1 MSLSR
6 REFLRLAGLVAGSAA
21 AASCAPV
28 YRELAGHTEVP
39 GDWPERAEPD
49 FRALRRLTFGPT
61 VSERRKVLDHGLAA
75 WVEEQLA
82 LPEDAGDGLKWLL
95 RGMDTLGMEANHLAE
110 LDREQVLADLRAAT
124 TLRRLLSAAQLRE
137 RMVEFW
143 TDHFNIYVDK
153 TDCWYLKPVDDRA
166 VIRTHALGKF
176 HDLLWAS
183 AHSPAMLIYLDN
195 QANHWQAPNENYAR
209 ELMELHTLSVDG
221 GYSQQDVM
229 ELARC
234 LTGWTVKEHFW
245 KGDFTFDPDRHD
257 PGEKTVLRRRIKPAG
272 VEEAEAVLG
281 RLAKEKTTTQHLAHK
296 LVQKFICDDP
306 AVDAPELVGST
317 ARSLERS
324 GGSIGAALRKLLL
337 DGLASDG
344 AILQP
349 KFKRPT
355 DYALSALRMLGAE
368 TDGGQALQ
376 DHMQAMGLGLFAWP
390 TPDGP
395 PETSEHWRGNLLP
408 RWQFA
413 FELARGEIPGTTVAV
428 SYLEQA
434 SGSWDSSEMVQSIS
448 YLLLGGPLPDSARSE
463 IARTLS
469 MIPVGQEI
477 LRMEVLLAGLLASP
491 AFQWR

>member
-6 REFLRLAGLVAGSAA
+6 REFLRLTGLVAGSAA
-21 AASCAPV
+21 AASCGPI
-28 YRELAGHTEVP
+28 YRGLAGGPEVP

-61 VSERRKVLDHGLAA
+61 VSERRFVLEHGLAA
-75 WVEEQLA
+75 WIEEQLS
-82 LPEDAGDGLKWLL
+82 LPQDAGDRLKWLL
-95 RGMDTLGMEANHLAE
+95 RGMDSRTMDANQLAE
-110 LDREQVLADLRAAT
+110 LDQERVLSDLRAAT
-124 TLRRLLSAAQLRE
+124 TLRRIFSAAQLRE

-143 TDHFNIYVDK
+143 SDHFNIYVEK

-166 VIRTHALGKF
+166 VIRTHALGSF

-183 AHSPAMLIYLDN
+183 AHSPAMLVYLDN

-221 GYSQQDVM
+221 GYSQRDVM

-257 PGEKTVLRRRIKPAG
+257 PGEKTVLRRKIKPAG
-272 VEEAEAVLG
+272 VEEAEIVLG
-281 RLAKEKTTTQHLAHK
+281 RLAKHTATAEHLAFK

-306 AVDAPELVGST
+306 VADAPELVGSV
-317 ARSLERS
+317 ALEFEAS
-324 GGSIGAALRKLLL
+324 GGSITAALRKLLL
-337 DGLASDG
+337 DGMARG
-344 AILQP
+344 AAILQP

-355 DYALSALRMLGAE
+355 DYVLSALRMLGAE
-368 TDGGQALQ
+368 TDGGQAVQ
-376 DHMQAMGLGLFAWP
+376 NHMQAMGLGLFAWP

-395 PETSEHWRGNLLP
+395 PETSEPWRGNLLP

-413 FELARGEIPGTTVAV
+413 FDLARGEVPGTTVPV
-428 SYLEQA
+428 SYRQSSSSE
-434 SGSWDSSEMVQSIS
+434 DSSSVVQSLS
-448 YLLLGGPLPDSARSE
+448 YLLLGGPLPQVAKSE
-463 IARTLS
+463 IDQTLS
-469 MIPVGQEI
+469 AIPDGESNV
-477 LRMEVLLAGLLASP
+477 RMEVLLAGLLSSP